1 MAACCAG
8 APKVVL
14 PKEELINKTPYERIP
29 AAVALSCLLMCE
41 ALAQSYPVKPIRYIV
56 PFPAGGGQDLV
67 VRALAPRLS
76 EALGQTVLVDN
87 RPGAA
92 TMVGAELA
100 AKAPPDGYTVFNGS
114 NTTLAI
120 NPNLYSKIPYDPIK
134 DFAAVTYIASVPN
147 LLVVHPSLPARTV
160 KELAALARNRPGE
173 LNYGSSGTGTPAQ
186 LAGVMFA
193 DAAAAKLT
201 HVPYRGSSQA
211 ITALISGETQIMFST
226 ITSTLPF
233 VKSGRLRG
241 IAVTGAKRSQAAP
254 DLPTIAEAA
263 YPGFEAVTWYG
274 LFVPTGTPAPIIA
287 RLNAEFVKVLKTRE
301 LRDWLITQGADPVGS
316 TPEELA
322 AFVKTELAKYAKIV
336 KASGMKPD

>member
-1 MAACCAG
+1 
-8 APKVVL
+8 
-14 PKEELINKTPYERIP
+14 
-29 AAVALSCLLMCE
+29 MCE

-56 PFPAGGGQDLV
+56 PFPPGGGQDLV

-100 AKAPPDGYTVFNGS
+100 AKSPPDGYTIFNGS

-120 NPNLYSKIPYDPIK
+120 NPNLYSKVPYDPIK

-147 LLVVHPSLPARTV
+147 LLVVHPSLPVRTV
-160 KELAALARNRPGE
+160 KELAALARSRPGE

-193 DAAAAKLT
+193 DAAGAKLT

-233 VKSGRLRG
+233 VKSGRLRAIG
-241 IAVTGAKRSQAAP
+241 VSGAKRSQAAP

-274 LFVPTGTPAPIIA
+274 LFVPAGTPAPIIA
-287 RLNAEFVKVLKTRE
+287 RLNTEFVKVLKTRE
-301 LRDWLITQGADPVGS
+301 LRDWLVTQGADPVGS
-316 TPEELA
+316 TPEVLA